1 MKEKVKIVVVL
12 VVILFIF
19 LGIFFVGKKVSLNN
33 YLNKTEKYLNK
44 INYTTG
50 ITLNIESLDKQSK
63 IEYTIARTKDIKN
76 IIISKYDDEELT
88 SSINKYLEIK
98 SNQNSIIRIDTD
110 LLKCGSIYNTINDY
124 CKSYNIFK
132 VNNGLYIPKLMMN
145 EKGINRLK
153 ISEIIKEM
161 KNVFSDTVYFS
172 VENIKNEINIQNIVD
187 LGFDDEFIENIVFY
201 NSEISTLRINN
212 HKLFSFLKKKMSIQT
227 FIEDEMDKYRSI
239 SISDFVNNVNEEY
252 SIDLT
257 YDVVKG
263 YVYGLSNIY
272 YSQILD
278 KLYVDKEDFYKEIYD
293 E

>member
-1 MKEKVKIVVVL
+1 M
-12 VVILFIF
+12 
-19 LGIFFVGKKVSLNN
+19 
-33 YLNKTEKYLNK
+33 
-44 INYTTG
+44 
-50 ITLNIESLDKQSK
+50 
-63 IEYTIARTKDIKN
+63 
-76 IIISKYDDEELT
+76 
-88 SSINKYLEIK
+88 
-98 SNQNSIIRIDTD
+98 
-110 LLKCGSIYNTINDY
+110 
-124 CKSYNIFK
+124 
-132 VNNGLYIPKLMMN
+132 
-145 EKGINRLK
+145 
-153 ISEIIKEM
+153 
-161 KNVFSDTVYFS
+161 
-172 VENIKNEINIQNIVD
+172 D

>member
-1 MKEKVKIVVVL
+1 
-12 VVILFIF
+12 
-19 LGIFFVGKKVSLNN
+19 
-33 YLNKTEKYLNK
+33 
-44 INYTTG
+44 
-50 ITLNIESLDKQSK
+50 
-63 IEYTIARTKDIKN
+63 
-76 IIISKYDDEELT
+76 
-88 SSINKYLEIK
+88 
-98 SNQNSIIRIDTD
+98 
-110 LLKCGSIYNTINDY
+110 
-124 CKSYNIFK
+124 
-132 VNNGLYIPKLMMN
+132 MN

-161 KNVFSDTVYFS
+161 KNVFSDTIYFS
-172 VENIKNEINIQNIVD
+172 VENIKNEINIQNIIA
-187 LGFDDEFIENIVFY
+187 LGFDDDFIENIVFY
-201 NSEISTLRINN
+201 NNDISTLRINN
-212 HKLFSFLKKKMSIQT
+212 HKLFSFLKKKMSIQA